1 LCGYAS
7 WEAELDGML
16 DHLKEWGSSMSVAV
30 AVPERR
36 QRTEVE
42 EYLKSRGI
50 PASTI
55 GSGDQDSVDVG
66 TLHGLKGLEYQRMIL
81 VGITDSAIPGA
92 RVEALQEVDPPRYQR
107 ELLRSRSLLFV
118 AATRARDSLVI
129 SWHGEPSR
137 FLPPAP

>member
-1 LCGYAS
+1 
-7 WEAELDGML
+7 ML
-16 DHLKEWGSSMSVAV
+16 GHLKEWGSDVSVAV
-30 AVPERR
+30 AAPERR

-42 EYLKSRGI
+42 EFLNSHGI
-50 PASTI
+50 HAAAI
-55 GSGDQDSVDVG
+55 GSDHDAVHVG

-92 RVEALQEVDPPRYQR
+92 RVEALRDSDPVRYQR
-107 ELLRSRSLLFV
+107 ELMRARSLLFV

-137 FLPPAP
+137 FLP